1 MTSLLAAMTHD
12 LDHPGVNQA
21 FLIATANHL
30 ADLYQVFYYCAL
42 SSVLFAS
49 FLTCALFLEY
59 ALVFNKKKDKIYQS
73 EIDCVN
79 YRIPQC

>member
-30 ADLYQVFYYCAL
+30 ADLYQVLYHHAL
-42 SSVLFAS
+42 SSVIFGS
-49 FLTCALFLEY
+49 FLNFALFLKH
-59 ALVFNKKKDKIYQS
+59 ALELNKIDRTYQS
-73 EIDCVN
+73 EIDRVY

>member
-30 ADLYQVFYYCAL
+30 ADLYQVLYNHAL
-42 SSVLFAS
+42 SSVIFGS
-49 FLTCALFLEY
+49 FLTCALFLKHVLE
-59 ALVFNKKKDKIYQS
+59 LNK
-73 EIDCVN
+73 N
-79 YRIPQC
+79 R

>member
-30 ADLYQVFYYCAL
+30 ADLYQVLYNHAL
-42 SSVLFAS
+42 SSVIFGS
-49 FLTCALFLEY
+49 FLNFALFLKH
-59 ALVFNKKKDKIYQS
+59 ALELIDRTYQS
-73 EIDCVN
+73 EIDRVY